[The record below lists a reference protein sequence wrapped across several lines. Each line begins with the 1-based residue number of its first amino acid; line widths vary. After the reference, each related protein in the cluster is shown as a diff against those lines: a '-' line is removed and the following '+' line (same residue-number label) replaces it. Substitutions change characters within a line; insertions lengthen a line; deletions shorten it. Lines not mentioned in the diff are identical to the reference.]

1 MTEWL
6 QYLVYFSLMWPL
18 KPMGAF
24 PRSSRD
30 VGGSRTQRDVLCI
43 ENLEYQQGNICCLN
57 CPAGTRL
64 ISPCD
69 RAGRRGQCE
78 ECDDGTYTEHDNGLK
93 HCFKCT
99 QCRSDQEIVRPC
111 THTQDAE
118 CQCKLGRFCD
128 PDDACEV
135 CKRCSRCGTDEV
147 VVRNCTP
154 TANTEC
160 KKIQAISDSASA
172 GTSVTLVCVVAVGVG
187 LVIGIMVFIFVR
199 RRRATGSQR
208 NPDGLKAGQHHSD
221 TRPAEES
228 SNGET
233 RRLSRMNLIPSRQ
246 LVRALSST
254 GTEDE
259 RKVLC
264 ESLSSSASNSQH
276 SLTGPPCSAFPAP
289 PPPQASPVVLRQ
301 PNREDEQFPTL
312 APVNGEESLR
322 SCLPYV
328 EEIDY
333 DLHKRFFRHLGINDN
348 EIKSRESLPYD
359 EKIHELLKVWMEKRG
374 REASLND
381 LLKALL
387 DLNHRRTAEII
398 KEKALDN
405 GHYVCK
411 S

>member
-6 QYLVYFSLMWPL
+6 QCLVYFLLMWPL

-30 VGGSRTQRDVLCI
+30 VGGSRTQWDVPCR

-99 QCRSDQEIVRPC
+99 QCHSDQEIVRPC
-111 THTQDAE
+111 THTQDTE

-160 KKIQAISDSASA
+160 KKIQPISDSTSA
-172 GTSVTLVCVVAVGVG
+172 GTSVTLVCVVIVGVV

-221 TRPAEES
+221 TCPAEES

-233 RRLSRMNLIPSRQ
+233 RRPSRMNLIPSRQ
-246 LVRALSST
+246 L
-254 GTEDE
+254 
-259 RKVLC
+259 
-264 ESLSSSASNSQH
+264 
-276 SLTGPPCSAFPAP
+276 
-289 PPPQASPVVLRQ
+289 
-301 PNREDEQFPTL
+301 EDEQFPTL
-312 APVNGEESLR
+312 VPVNGEESLR
-322 SCLPYV
+322 SCLPYF

-359 EKIHELLKVWMEKRG
+359 DKIHELLKVWMEKRG

-411 S
+411 C